1 MVLVFKR
8 FSFLSL
14 FVLSRSMEME
24 TGSQNGQFLRIMKVD
39 GGLGKEDGIS
49 IDLKLGW
56 SLTWPAGT

>member
-24 TGSQNGQFLRIMKVD
+24 TGSEWTVLAYN
-39 GGLGKEDGIS
+39 ES
-49 IDLKLGW
+49 
-56 SLTWPAGT
+56 

>member
-24 TGSQNGQFLRIMKVD
+24 TGSQTGQFLRIMKVD
-39 GGLGKEDGIS
+39 GGEGRWDIN
-49 IDLKLGW
+49 
-56 SLTWPAGT
+56 

>member
-24 TGSQNGQFLRIMKVD
+24 TGSQNGQVLAHNESWWR
-39 GGLGKEDGIS
+39 GKMDMIS